1 MESGTELEKVERK
14 SGMNDEKKFHFPPK
28 SGKMERKLEK
38 NGTELEKVERKNS
51 NFHRK
56 LEKMERKNSN
66 S

>member
-28 SGKMERKLEK
+28 SGKVERKLEKMERKLEK
-38 NGTELEKVERKNS
+38 MERKNS

>member
-28 SGKMERKLEK
+28 SGKVERK
-38 NGTELEKVERKNS
+38 LEKVERKLEKME
-51 NFHRK
+51 RK